1 MVPIVRDF
9 RQCLE
14 VRVITHD
21 EESNMTEEEMTVRKL
36 IDGEIVRIEP
46 TESLRQAAF
55 RMHDSNVGALA
66 LTESGV
72 A

>member
-14 VRVITHD
+14 LGVITDD
-21 EESNMTEEEMTVRKL
+21 EESNMTEEEMTVREL
-36 IDGEIVRIEP
+36 IDGEIVR
-46 TESLRQAAF
+46 
-55 RMHDSNVGALA
+55 ALA
-66 LTESGV
+66 WTEPGG